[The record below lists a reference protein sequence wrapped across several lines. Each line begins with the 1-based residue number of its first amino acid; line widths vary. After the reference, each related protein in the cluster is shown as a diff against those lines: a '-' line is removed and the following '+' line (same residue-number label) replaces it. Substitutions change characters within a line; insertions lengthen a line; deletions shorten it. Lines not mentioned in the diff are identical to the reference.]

1 MIRRALT
8 LVAVDGGIGKM
19 RMRGILIGKQDAGN
33 SHREAGCGAFAFK
46 KSDEEHSHLKS
57 QMRSILNQEC
67 TVADK

>member
-33 SHREAGCGAFAFK
+33 SHRENADAGNSHREAGCGAFAFK
-46 KSDEEHSHLKS
+46 KSDEEHSQSGVHC
-57 QMRSILNQEC
+57 RR
-67 TVADK
+67 

>member
-8 LVAVDGGIGKM
+8 LVSVDGGIGKM

-33 SHREAGCGAFAFK
+33 SHRENADAGN
-46 KSDEEHSHLKS
+46 SHLKS